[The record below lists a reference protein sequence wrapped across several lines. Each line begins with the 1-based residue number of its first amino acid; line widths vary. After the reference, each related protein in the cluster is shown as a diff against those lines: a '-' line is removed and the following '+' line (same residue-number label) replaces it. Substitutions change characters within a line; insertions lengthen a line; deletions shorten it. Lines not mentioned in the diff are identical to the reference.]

1 MRMGAVGRD
10 DGLQLGGA
18 EGRKGRGERGRGR
31 GTRRE
36 RKSREEQKINILSS
50 KKQTSRSIE
59 LEKEGKEQIG

>member
-1 MRMGAVGRD
+1 MVWKSGRRESD
-10 DGLQLGGA
+10 
-18 EGRKGRGERGRGR
+18 KTERTIGR